1 MIDAVITWV
10 DGNDPRHR
18 EKRMKYASSG
28 QLMSNDKAGET
39 RYADLGEIFWCV
51 ASLNRYAPWLH
62 KIYIV
67 TDEQDPG
74 MDSFLERN
82 FPDGHI
88 PVEIVDHKV
97 LFRGYEDCLPTFNSV
112 SIESMTWRIPGLSDC
127 FLEFNDDLMLLAPV
141 APEDFFL
148 PDGTPVVYGGR
159 SSIIWDKFTRLLKR
173 NSGGGKAVTTKGL
186 QMNAAML
193 AGARLSYIRPAH
205 SQKALRRD
213 VYEEYF
219 DAHQGVLRRNISHR
233 FRDAS
238 QYVPTVLQYTL
249 LDSQRRIDLRPCDG
263 KLFFFQ
269 PKDKPGYFARK
280 MEQLRSFKGP
290 FACFNSIDLASEED
304 RKTLQEWIAS
314 KLNITL

>member
-1 MIDAVITWV
+1 MIDAVKTWV
-10 DGNDPRHR
+10 DGNDARHR
-18 EKRMKYASSG
+18 AKRMKYASAG
-28 QLMSNDKAGET
+28 QLMSDDKAGET

-51 ASLNRYAPWLH
+51 ASLNIYAPWLNR
-62 KIYIV
+62 IYIV

-74 MDSFLERN
+74 LDVFLEKN
-82 FPDGHI
+82 FPEGHI

-112 SIESMTWRIPGLSDC
+112 SIESMTWRIPGLSDR

-141 APEDFFL
+141 TPEDFFL

-159 SSIIWDKFTRLLKR
+159 SSIVWDKLTRLLKK
-173 NSGGGKAVTTKGL
+173 NSGGSKAVTTKGL

-193 AGARLSYIRPAH
+193 AGARVSYIRPAH

-219 DAHQGVLRRNISHR
+219 ESHKDVLRRNICHR

-238 QYVPTVLQYTL
+238 QFVPTVLQYTL
-249 LDSQRRIDLRPCDG
+249 LDSQHKIDLRPADG
-263 KLFFFQ
+263 RLFFFQ
-269 PKDKPGYFARK
+269 PKDKPGYFFRK
-280 MEQLRSFKGP
+280 MSLLRSFKGP
-290 FACFNSIDLASEED
+290 FACFNSIDLASEDD
-304 RKTLQEWIAS
+304 RRKLQEWITS
-314 KLNITL
+314 KLQITL

>member
-10 DGNDPRHR
+10 DGKDPRHR
-18 EKRMKYASSG
+18 EKRMKYASAG
-28 QLMSNDKAGET
+28 QLKSDDKAGET

-51 ASLNRYAPWLH
+51 ASLNRYAPWLN

-74 MDSFLERN
+74 LDAFLERN
-82 FPDGHI
+82 FPEGHI
-88 PVEIVDHKV
+88 PMEIVDHKV
-97 LFRGYEDCLPTFNSV
+97 LFKGYEDCLPTFNSV
-112 SIESMTWRIPGLSDC
+112 SIESMTWRIPGLSDR

-141 APEDFFL
+141 TPEDFFL

-159 SSIIWDKFTRLLKR
+159 SSIFWDRLTRLLKKD
-173 NSGGGKAVTTKGL
+173 SGGSKAVTTKGL

-193 AGARLSYIRPAH
+193 AGARMSYIRPAH
-205 SQKALRRD
+205 CQKALRRD

-219 DAHQGVLRRNISHR
+219 EAHKDVLRRNIGHR

-238 QYVPTVLQYTL
+238 QFVPTVLQYTL
-249 LDSQRRIDLRPCDG
+249 LDSRHKIELRPADG
-263 KLFFFQ
+263 RLFFFQ
-269 PKDKPGYFARK
+269 PKVKPGYFSRK
-280 MEQLRSFKGP
+280 MDLLRSFKGP

-304 RKTLQEWIAS
+304 RRTLQEWITS
-314 KLNITL
+314 KLNITI